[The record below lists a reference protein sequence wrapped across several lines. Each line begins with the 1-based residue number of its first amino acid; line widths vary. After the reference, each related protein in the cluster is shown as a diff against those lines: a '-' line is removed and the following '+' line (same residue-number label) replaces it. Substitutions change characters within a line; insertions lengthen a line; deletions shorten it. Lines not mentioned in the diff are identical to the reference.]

1 MADNA
6 EKRSNIND
14 VEKRWTG
21 DRGGFR
27 RAVRYTLAVLGV
39 AALVCAG
46 TAIWSATAQCRDAD
60 SLLCDTPSQVAVLF
74 GPGVLLFLGG
84 IGAFVETIRVWRR
97 GGTWPIWQGAGW
109 FLFLIMLFYLGI
121 GATTIPA
128 D

>member
-1 MADNA
+1 MTDA
-6 EKRSNIND
+6 EKRWSD
-14 VEKRWTG
+14 DG
-21 DRGGFR
+21 SFR
-27 RAVRYTLAVLGV
+27 RAVRYTLVVLGI
-39 AALVCAG
+39 AALICAA
-46 TAIWSATAQCRDAD
+46 TAIWSAAAQCRDAA
-60 SLLCDTPSQVAVLF
+60 SLLCDTPARVAILF
-74 GPGVLLFLGG
+74 GPGILLFLGG

>member
-1 MADNA
+1 MADDAREQANINDA
-6 EKRSNIND
+6 EKRWSS
-14 VEKRWTG
+14 
-21 DRGGFR
+21 DREGFR
-27 RAVRYTLAVLGV
+27 RAVRYTLTVLGI
-39 AALVCAG
+39 AALACAA
-46 TAIWSATAQCRDAD
+46 TTIWSATTQCRDAD
-60 SLLCDTPSQVAVLF
+60 SLLCNTPTQVAVLF

-121 GATTIPA
+121 GATTVPA